1 MERNRVTNNG
11 GNRIMK
17 YFRKVWVWVLAIP
30 CACIALMSF
39 KGDDRNFIISKYLD
53 IFHTVFRELDMMYVD
68 TIDVAATIDNS
79 IQSILAELDP
89 YTVYYPEEED
99 EDLKMMLT
107 GKYAGVGAV
116 IRYHQKHDRV
126 VIVEPYEGMPAL
138 SAGLRAGDILLSID
152 GEDLKG
158 LPVDEVS
165 SRLRGEAGTMLTVR
179 AKREGIADSIVE
191 VKISRANIAMP
202 PVPYYTLFADSVGYV
217 ILNSFTENCA
227 REVRL
232 ALVELKNRGARS
244 FILDLRGNG
253 GGSMAEA
260 IDIAGIFI
268 PKGTTVVS
276 TKGKIPQASQTYK
289 TRREPLDVNI
299 PLVVLVDGQSASSS
313 EIVAGAIQDLDRG
326 VIMGRR
332 TYGKGLV
339 QTVRELP
346 YNASLKITTSK
357 YYTPSGRCVQK
368 IDYSKKRSNAG
379 KSEVGDTVAPK
390 FYTLAGRPVHERGGI
405 SPDVEITAERLPNL
419 LFYLANSDVLLDFV
433 TSYTYHHPTIAPIE
447 EFEVSDSLFLAFK
460 EAVKASDFTYDRQSE
475 KALAAL
481 KEVAEFE
488 GYTTD
493 AAAEFAALEKKLSHD
508 IDRDFDIFKKDICEL
523 LADELVTRY
532 YYQRGGIIQ
541 AIKGD
546 STILRA
552 RTLLADDEAYKQL
565 LAPVESQ
572 DKSIKKKK

>member
-1 MERNRVTNNG
+1 
-11 GNRIMK
+11 
-17 YFRKVWVWVLAIP
+17 
-30 CACIALMSF
+30 
-39 KGDDRNFIISKYLD
+39 
-53 IFHTVFRELDMMYVD
+53 
-68 TIDVAATIDNS
+68 
-79 IQSILAELDP
+79 
-89 YTVYYPEEED
+89 
-99 EDLKMMLT
+99 MMLT

-116 IRYHQKHDRV
+116 IRYHKKHDRV
-126 VIVEPYEGMPAL
+126 VIVEPYEDMPAL
-138 SAGLRAGDILLSID
+138 TAGLRAGDILLTID

-165 SRLRGEAGTMLTVR
+165 SRLRGEPGTTLTVR
-179 AKREGIADSIVE
+179 AKREGVADSIIE

-202 PVPYYTLFADSVGYV
+202 SVPYYTLFADSIGYV

-227 REVRL
+227 REVRV
-232 ALVELKNRGARS
+232 ALVELKNRGARG

-260 IDIAGIFI
+260 IDIAGIFV

-289 TRREPLDVNI
+289 TSREPLDVNM

-326 VIMGRR
+326 VIMGNR

-368 IDYSKKRSNAG
+368 IDYSKKGSSNESKAD
-379 KSEVGDTVAPK
+379 SIVPK
-390 FYTLAGRPVHERGGI
+390 FYTLAGRPVHERGGV

-419 LFYLANSDVLLDFV
+419 LFYLANSDVLFDFV
-433 TSYTYHHPTIAPIE
+433 TDYTYHHATIAPIE
-447 EFEVSDSLFLAFK
+447 EFVVSDSLFLAFK

-488 GYTTD
+488 GYTAN

-508 IDRDFDIFKKDICEL
+508 IDRDFDIFRKDICEL

-532 YYQRGGIIQ
+532 YYQRGAIIQ
-541 AIKGD
+541 AIKSD
-546 STILRA
+546 STLLRA
-552 RTLLADDEAYKQL
+552 RTLLGDEAAYKEI
-565 LAPVESQ
+565 LAPA
-572 DKSIKKKK
+572 KSPEKNQKKK

>member
-1 MERNRVTNNG
+1 
-11 GNRIMK
+11 MK
-17 YFRKVWVWVLAIP
+17 HLRKVWVWALAIP
-30 CACIALMSF
+30 CVCVALMSF
-39 KGDDRNFIISKYLD
+39 KGDDRNFTISKYLD
-53 IFHTVFRELDMMYVD
+53 LFHSVFRELDMMYVD
-68 TIDVAATIDNS
+68 TLDVADAVETGIHAM
-79 IQSILAELDP
+79 LADLDP

-126 VIVEPYEGMPAL
+126 VVVEPYEGMPAL
-138 SAGLRAGDILLSID
+138 NAGLRAGDILLSID

-165 SRLRGEAGTMLTVR
+165 SRLRGEPGTTLTVR
-179 AKREGIADSIVE
+179 AKREGVADSIVE

-202 PVPYYTLFADSVGYV
+202 PVPYYTLFDDGVGYV

-232 ALVELKNRGARS
+232 ALVELKNRGAHS

-260 IDIAGIFI
+260 IDIAGLFI

-276 TKGKIPQASQTYK
+276 TKGKIPQAAHTYT
-289 TRREPLDVNI
+289 TRREPLDTNM

-332 TYGKGLV
+332 TFGKGLV
-339 QTVRELP
+339 QTVRDLP

-368 IDYSKKRSNAG
+368 IDYSKKRSKGAQG
-379 KSEVGDTVAPK
+379 EVTDTIAPQ
-390 FYTLAGRPVHERGGI
+390 FYTLAGRPVHEKGGI
-405 SPDVEITAERLPNL
+405 SPDVEIAAERLPNL
-419 LFYLANSDVLLDFV
+419 LFYLANSDVLLDFA
-433 TSYTYHHPTIAPIE
+433 TDYARRYPTIAPIE
-447 EFEVSDSLFLAFK
+447 EFEVSDSLFAAFK

-508 IDRDFDIFKKDICEL
+508 IDRDFDIFKADICEL

-532 YYQRGGIIQ
+532 YHQRGSIIQ
-541 AIKGD
+541 SIKSD

-552 RTLLADDEAYKQL
+552 RILLGDDEAYKQI
-565 LAPVESQ
+565 LAPVKSQ
-572 DKSIKKKK
+572 EKSKKRK

>member
-1 MERNRVTNNG
+1 
-11 GNRIMK
+11 MK
-17 YFRKVWVWVLAIP
+17 HLRKVWVWALAIP
-30 CACIALMSF
+30 CVCVALMSF
-39 KGDDRNFIISKYLD
+39 KGDDRNFTISKYLD
-53 IFHTVFRELDMMYVD
+53 LFHSVFRELDMMYVD
-68 TIDVAATIDNS
+68 TLDVADAVETG
-79 IQSILAELDP
+79 IQAMLADLDP

-126 VIVEPYEGMPAL
+126 VVVEPYEGMPAL
-138 SAGLRAGDILLSID
+138 NAGLRAGDILLSID

-165 SRLRGEAGTMLTVR
+165 SRLRGEPGTTLIVR
-179 AKREGIADSIVE
+179 AKREGVADSIVE

-202 PVPYYTLFADSVGYV
+202 PVPYYTLFDDGVGYV

-232 ALVELKNRGARS
+232 ALVDLKNRGARS

-260 IDIAGIFI
+260 IDIAGLFI
-268 PKGTTVVS
+268 PKGTVVVS
-276 TKGKIPQASQTYK
+276 TKGKIPQAAHTYT
-289 TRREPLDVNI
+289 TRREPLDTNM

-332 TYGKGLV
+332 TFGKGLV
-339 QTVRELP
+339 QTVRDLP

-368 IDYSKKRSNAG
+368 IDYSKKRSKGAQG
-379 KSEVGDTVAPK
+379 EVTDTIAPE
-390 FYTLAGRPVHERGGI
+390 FYTLAGRPVHEKGGI
-405 SPDVEITAERLPNL
+405 SPDVEIAAERLPNL
-419 LFYLANSDVLLDFV
+419 LFYLANSDVLLDFA
-433 TSYTYHHPTIAPIE
+433 TDYARRYPTIAPIE
-447 EFEVSDSLFLAFK
+447 EFEVSDSLFAAFK

-488 GYTTD
+488 GYTND

-508 IDRDFDIFKKDICEL
+508 IDRDFDIFKADICEL

-532 YYQRGGIIQ
+532 YYQRGSIIQ
-541 AIKGD
+541 AIKSD

-552 RTLLADDEAYKQL
+552 RTLLGDDEAYKQI
-565 LAPVESQ
+565 LAPVKSQ
-572 DKSIKKKK
+572 EKSKKKK

>member
-1 MERNRVTNNG
+1 
-11 GNRIMK
+11 MK
-17 YFRKVWVWVLAIP
+17 YLRKVWVWALAVP
-30 CACIALMSF
+30 FACIALMSF
-39 KGDDRNFIISKYLD
+39 KGDDRNFLISKYMD
-53 IFHTVFRELDMMYVD
+53 IFHSVFRELDMMYVD
-68 TIDVAATIDNS
+68 TLDVAETIEGG
-79 IQSILAELDP
+79 IQSILSELDP

-107 GKYAGVGAV
+107 GKYAGVGAI

-126 VIVEPYEGMPAL
+126 VIVEPYEDMPAL
-138 SAGLRAGDILLSID
+138 NAGLRAGDILLSID

-165 SRLRGEAGTMLTVR
+165 SRLRGEPGTTLTVR
-179 AKREGIADSIVE
+179 AKREGVADSIME

-202 PVPYYTLFADSVGYV
+202 SVPYYTLFADSVGYV

-232 ALVELKNRGARS
+232 ALVDLKNRGARS

-253 GGSMAEA
+253 GGSMSEA
-260 IDIAGIFI
+260 IDIAGLFI

-289 TRREPLDVNI
+289 TRREPLDANI

-339 QTVRELP
+339 QAVRELP

-368 IDYSKKRSNAG
+368 IDYSKKRSDSG
-379 KSEVGDTVAPK
+379 KGEAGDTIAPE

-433 TSYTYHHPTIAPIE
+433 TDYTHRYATIAPVE
-447 EFEVSDSLFLAFK
+447 EFQVSDSLFLAFK

-488 GYTTD
+488 GYTAN

-541 AIKGD
+541 AIKSD

-552 RTLLADDEAYKQL
+552 RTLLGDDAAYKQI
-565 LAPVESQ
+565 LAPVEVV
-572 DKSIKKKK
+572 KNKKKK

>member
-1 MERNRVTNNG
+1 
-11 GNRIMK
+11 MK
-17 YFRKVWVWVLAIP
+17 KLRKSWAWVLALPIV
-30 CACIALMSF
+30 CVALMSF
-39 KGDDRNFIISKYLD
+39 KGDDRNFLLSKYLD
-53 IFHTVFRELDMMYVD
+53 TFHSVFRELDMMYVD
-68 TIDVAATIDNS
+68 TIDVANAIETGIHAMLSD
-79 IQSILAELDP
+79 LDP

-116 IRYHQKHDRV
+116 IRYHKGHGRV

-138 SAGLRAGDILLSID
+138 EGGLLAGDILLSID

-165 SRLRGEAGTMLTVR
+165 TRLRGEPGTTLTVR
-179 AKREGIADSIVE
+179 AKREGVADSIVE
-191 VKISRANIAMP
+191 VKLSRANIAMP
-202 PVPYYTLFADSVGYV
+202 PVPYYTLFSDGVGYV

-227 REVRL
+227 REVRM

-260 IDIAGIFI
+260 IDIAGLFI
-268 PKGTTVVS
+268 PKGTVVVS
-276 TKGKIPQASQTYK
+276 TKGKIPQASQTYT
-289 TRREPLDVNI
+289 TRREPLDLEM
-299 PLVVLVDGQSASSS
+299 PLIVLVDGQSASSS

-326 VIMGRR
+326 VIMGSR

-368 IDYSKKRSNAG
+368 IDYSKKRSNAD
-379 KSEVGDTVAPK
+379 KSEAGDTIAPT
-390 FYTLAGRPVHERGGI
+390 FYTLAGRPVHEKGGI

-419 LFYLANSDVLLDFV
+419 LFYLANSDILFDFV
-433 TSYTYHHPTIAPIE
+433 TDYTRSHAAIAPIE
-447 EFEVSDSLFLAFK
+447 EFEVSDSLFAAFK
-460 EAVKASDFTYDRQSE
+460 AAVKASDFTYDRQSE

-488 GYTTD
+488 GYTTE

-508 IDRDFDIFKKDICEL
+508 IDRDFDIFKKDISEL

-532 YYQRGGIIQ
+532 YYQRGSIIQ
-541 AIKGD
+541 AIKSD

-552 RTLLADDEAYKQL
+552 RTLLNDEAAYKQI
-565 LAPVESQ
+565 LAPKEVK
-572 DKSIKKKK
+572 DKKDKKKK